1 MTTGDVPAG
10 LPPAAQGKASSIKSS
25 DVYGSYQTGVPTT
38 ITAGTAG
45 VARVEGAAAQL
56 DAEAPVQVRGLS
68 PELLQRPAG
77 VLLVIIGIALALSWF
92 DR

>member
-10 LPPAAQGKASSIKSS
+10 LPPASQGKQSSIRSA
-25 DVYGSYQTGVPTT
+25 DMYGSYQTGVPTT
-38 ITAGTAG
+38 IVAGSAG
-45 VARVEGAAAQL
+45 AARVEGMGAQL

-77 VLLVIIGIALALSWF
+77 VLLVLVAIVAALSWF

>member
-10 LPPAAQGKASSIKSS
+10 LPPAAQGKASSNKSA

-38 ITAGTAG
+38 VVGGSAGI
-45 VARVEGAAAQL
+45 ARVEAASSAL
-56 DAEAPVQVRGLS
+56 DAEAPIKVRGIS

-77 VLLVIIGIALALSWF
+77 WLVVLVAIAAALSWF

>member
-1 MTTGDVPAG
+1 MITEDVPAG
-10 LPPAAQGKASSIKSS
+10 LPPASQGKQSSIKSA

-38 ITAGTAG
+38 IVGGSAG

-56 DAEAPVQVRGLS
+56 DAETPVKVQGLS
-68 PELLQRPAG
+68 PELLRRPAG
-77 VLLVIIGIALALSWF
+77 VLLVLVAIAAVLSWL